1 MTTERLELLNS
12 VNFIWDSHDVNWREK
27 LDLLVEFRNVQGH
40 CNVPSN
46 FLDKRLATWIK
57 CQRRQYKLYW
67 DGKPSAMTPERIF
80 ELEKVGFE
88 WEIRSTSQRRVSAKE
103 ARLLQRQAGSFP
115 PQHGCSP
122 DQGADGDL

>member
-12 VNFIWDSHDVNWREK
+12 VSFIWDSHDVNWREK

-46 FLDKRLATWIK
+46 FQDKRLATWIK

-67 DGKPSAMTPERIF
+67 DGKPSAMTPERIL

-88 WEIRSTSQRRVSAKE
+88 WEIRSTSQRRMSAKE
-103 ARLLQRQAGSFP
+103 ARLQQQQSGSFP
-115 PQHGCSP
+115 SVVGCSP
-122 DQGADGDL
+122 EQRAHGDL